1 LAAKFSSLAAIALSG
16 HPGLPSHRETIM
28 STTLPLP
35 TRTTESQLDRSLKV
49 LDAAHPRLAAA
60 SADELIG
67 LAEICIYGTMQT
79 ADQWVAVSSRFKGL
93 PEKSPLR
100 AEDVMT
106 GPVATVRH
114 LRLLIQSLRDI
125 KAYGKPR
132 LPGRPWMGTDA
143 RLRVPV
149 FPAQGLYDGLTF
161 QGFKVESRMLPGI
174 TAETLKQCVHGVP
187 GRWNPDNPRIALVLG
202 AGNVSS
208 IPTTDAFT
216 KLFQEGRSVLLKM
229 NPVNESLGPVF
240 ERAYAPL
247 IDAGYLQIIYGGSD
261 VGAAAIQ
268 HDLVGE
274 VHITGSINS
283 HDAIVWGAP
292 GPERDRRKR
301 DNDPVLKKPISS
313 ELGNVTPW
321 IVVPGKYTE
330 RQLDFQAQN
339 IATSITN
346 NCSFNCIATKVIL
359 TSANW
364 PDRERFLD
372 KIQRVLDSIAPR
384 KAYYP
389 GALDRFVRFANRT
402 GDGDK
407 LPWTL
412 LRGMGPQAS
421 PQFFKEESFV
431 CVCVETPLSADSD
444 AAFLNQAV
452 DFANG
457 ELWGTLAASI
467 TLPADFRKDPTREA
481 ALQAALSRLDYGT
494 IGINHWSG
502 LGFAMMSPG
511 WGGVA
516 GSTLDDAQSGIGW
529 VHNTYQLEGVE
540 KNVLTGPLTVSPK
553 PLWFATHSNP
563 EAVGWR
569 LLNLY
574 DKPSLWNLGGVLTSA
589 VLNGR

>member
-1 LAAKFSSLAAIALSG
+1 MA
-16 HPGLPSHRETIM
+16 
-28 STTLPLP
+28 TTLPLP
-35 TRTTESQLDRSLKV
+35 TRTTESQLERSLQV
-49 LDAAHPRLAAA
+49 LDAAHNRLAAA
-60 SADELIG
+60 SADELIS
-67 LAEICIYGTMQT
+67 LAEICIYGTLRV
-79 ADQWVAVSSRFKGL
+79 ADEWVAVSSRFKGL
-93 PEKSPLR
+93 PEKSSLR

-125 KAYGKPR
+125 KTYGKPR
-132 LPGRPWMGTDA
+132 LPGKPQMGPDA

-149 FPAQGLYDGLTF
+149 FPAKGLFDALTF

-174 TAETLKQCVHGVP
+174 TAESLRQCPHGVP
-187 GRWNPDNPRIALVLG
+187 GRWNPKNPRICLVLG

-229 NPVNESLGPVF
+229 NPVNEALGPVF

-247 IDAGYLQIIYGGSD
+247 IDAGYLQVIYGGGD
-261 VGAAAIQ
+261 VGAAAVQ
-268 HDLVGE
+268 HELVGE
-274 VHITGSINS
+274 IHITGSINS

-292 GPERDRRKR
+292 GPERERRKR
-301 DNDPVLKKPISS
+301 ENDPVLRKPISS

-321 IVVPGKYTE
+321 IVVPGKYTDK
-330 RQLDFQAQN
+330 QLDFQAEN

-346 NCSFNCIATKVIL
+346 NCSFNCIATKVIV

-364 PDRERFLD
+364 PHRQRFLD
-372 KIQRVLDSIAPR
+372 KIQQVLGRIAPR

-389 GALDRFVRFANRT
+389 GAIDRFARFASRT
-402 GDGDK
+402 ADSDK

-412 LRGMGPQAS
+412 LRGISPRSA
-421 PQFFKEESFV
+421 PQFFNEESFV
-431 CVCVETPLSADSD
+431 CVSVETQLEADSD
-444 AAFLNQAV
+444 TAFLDRAV
-452 DFANG
+452 DFANSD
-457 ELWGTLAASI
+457 LWGTLAASI
-467 TLPADFRKDPTREA
+467 TLPSDFRKDPSREA
-481 ALQAALSRLDYGT
+481 SLQSALSRLDYGT
-494 IGINHWSG
+494 IAINHWSG
-502 LGFAMMSPG
+502 LAFAMMSPG

-529 VHNTYQLEGVE
+529 VHNTYQLDGIE
-540 KNVLTGPLTVSPK
+540 KNILTGPLTMSPK

-574 DKPSLWNLGGVLTSA
+574 DKPSLWSLGGVLSSA
-589 VLNGR
+589 VINGR

>member
-1 LAAKFSSLAAIALSG
+1 MTA
-16 HPGLPSHRETIM
+16 
-28 STTLPLP
+28 TLPLP
-35 TRTTESQLDRSLKV
+35 TRTTDSQLERSLHV
-49 LDAAHPRLAAA
+49 LDAAHARLTAA
-60 SADELIG
+60 SADELIS
-67 LAEICIYGTMQT
+67 LAEICIYGTMR
-79 ADQWVAVSSRFKGL
+79 AAEDWVNISTRFKGL

-100 AEDVMT
+100 AEDIT
-106 GPVATVRH
+106 GGPVATVRH

-125 KAYGKPR
+125 KAHGKPQ
-132 LPGRPWMGTDA
+132 LPGPPKMGPDA

-149 FPAQGLYDGLTF
+149 FPAKGLFDGLAF

-174 TAETLKQCVHGVP
+174 TAESLKQCVNGVP
-187 GRWNPDNPRIALVLG
+187 GRWNPKNPRIALVLG

-247 IDAGYLQIIYGGSD
+247 IDAGYLQIIYGGAD
-261 VGAAAIQ
+261 VGAAAVQ

-274 VHITGSINS
+274 IHITGSINS
-283 HDAIVWGAP
+283 HDSIVWGPP

-301 DNDPVLKKPISS
+301 ENDPVLRKPISS

-321 IVVPGKYTE
+321 IVVPGRYTE
-330 RQLDFQAQN
+330 KQLDFQAEN

-346 NCSFNCIATKVIL
+346 NCSFNCIATKVIV

-372 KIQRVLDSIAPR
+372 KIQRVLDRITLR

-389 GALDRFVRFANRT
+389 GALDRFARFA
-402 GDGDK
+402 GKSPESDK

-412 LRGMGPQAS
+412 LRGVTPQAS
-421 PQFFKEESFV
+421 PHFFNEESFV
-431 CVCVETPLSADSD
+431 CVSVETPLTADSD
-444 AAFLNQAV
+444 TAFLNQAV
-452 DFANG
+452 DFANSQ
-457 ELWGTLAASI
+457 LWGTLAASI
-467 TLPADFRKDPTREA
+467 TLPPDFRKDPARES
-481 ALQAALSRLDYGT
+481 ALQSALSRLDYGT
-494 IGINHWSG
+494 IAINHWSG
-502 LGFAMMSPG
+502 LAFAMMTPG

-529 VHNTYQLEGVE
+529 VHNTYQLEGIE
-540 KNVLTGPLTVSPK
+540 KNILTGPLTISPK

-569 LLNLY
+569 LLSLY
-574 DKPSLWNLGGVLTSA
+574 DKPSLWNMGGVLASA

>member
-1 LAAKFSSLAAIALSG
+1 M
-16 HPGLPSHRETIM
+16 T
-28 STTLPLP
+28 TTLPLP
-35 TRTTESQLDRSLKV
+35 TRTTDSQLERSLQV
-49 LDAAHPRLAAA
+49 LDAAHNRLAAA
-60 SADELIG
+60 SADELIS
-67 LAEICIYGTMQT
+67 LAEICIYGTLQV
-79 ADQWVAVSSRFKGL
+79 ADEWVAVSSRFKGL
-93 PEKSPLR
+93 PEKSSLR

-125 KAYGKPR
+125 KTHGKPR
-132 LPGRPWMGTDA
+132 LPGKPQMGPDA

-149 FPAQGLYDGLTF
+149 FPAKGLFDGLTF

-174 TAETLKQCVHGVP
+174 TAESLRQCPDGVP
-187 GRWNPDNPRIALVLG
+187 GRWKPKNPRIALVLG

-247 IDAGYLQIIYGGSD
+247 IDTGYLQIIYGGGD
-261 VGAAAIQ
+261 VGAAAVQ
-268 HDLVGE
+268 HELVGE
-274 VHITGSINS
+274 IHITGSIHS

-301 DNDPVLKKPISS
+301 ENDPVLRKPISS

-321 IVVPGKYTE
+321 IVVPGKYTDK
-330 RQLDFQAQN
+330 QLDFQAEN

-346 NCSFNCIATKVIL
+346 NCSFNCIATKVVV
-359 TSANW
+359 TSAKW

-372 KIQRVLDSIAPR
+372 KIQQVLDRIAPR

-389 GALDRFVRFANRT
+389 GALDRFGRFASRT
-402 GDGDK
+402 AESDK

-412 LRGMGPQAS
+412 LRGIS
-421 PQFFKEESFV
+421 PQSAPHFFNEESFV
-431 CVCVETPLSADSD
+431 CVSVETKLDADSD
-444 AAFLNQAV
+444 TAFLDRAV

-467 TLPADFRKDPTREA
+467 TLPPDFRKDPAREA
-481 ALQAALSRLDYGT
+481 ALQSALSRLDYGT
-494 IGINHWSG
+494 IAINHWSG
-502 LGFAMMSPG
+502 LAFAMMSPG

-516 GSTLDDAQSGIGW
+516 GSTLDDAQGGIGW
-529 VHNTYQLEGVE
+529 VHNTYQLDGIE
-540 KNVLTGPLTVSPK
+540 KNVLTGPLTMSPK

-574 DKPSLWNLGGVLTSA
+574 DKPSLWNLGGVLGSA
-589 VLNGR
+589 VINGR

>member
-1 LAAKFSSLAAIALSG
+1 M
-16 HPGLPSHRETIM
+16 T
-28 STTLPLP
+28 TTLPAP
-35 TRTTESQLDRSLKV
+35 TRTTESQLERSLKV
-49 LDAAHPRLAAA
+49 LDAAHNRLAAA

-67 LAEICIYGTMQT
+67 LAQACIEGTMRVS
-79 ADQWVAVSSRFKGL
+79 AEWVEVSSRFKGL

-106 GPVATVRH
+106 GPVASIRH

-125 KAYGKPR
+125 KSQGKPQ
-132 LPGRPWMGTDA
+132 LPGQPQMGQDG

-149 FPAQGLYDGLTF
+149 FPARGLYDGLTF

-174 TAETLKQCVHGVP
+174 TADSLKQCPYGVP
-187 GRWNPDNPRIALVLG
+187 GRWNSKNPRIALVLG

-247 IDAGYLQIIYGGSD
+247 INAGYLQIIYGGAD
-261 VGAAAIQ
+261 VGAAAVQ
-268 HDLVGE
+268 HELVGE
-274 VHITGSINS
+274 VHITGSIYS
-283 HDAIVWGAP
+283 HDTIVWGPP
-292 GPERDRRKR
+292 GAERDRRKR
-301 DNDPVLKKPISS
+301 ENDPLLKKPISS

-330 RQLDFQAQN
+330 RQLDFQAEN

-346 NCSFNCIATKVIL
+346 NCSFNCIATKVVV

-372 KIQRVLDSIAPR
+372 KLQRVLNRVAPR

-389 GALDRFVRFANRT
+389 GALDRFARFASRSA
-402 GDGDK
+402 GGDK
-407 LPWTL
+407 PPWTL
-412 LRGMGPQAS
+412 LRGMQPKES
-421 PQFFKEESFV
+421 PHFFNEESFV
-431 CVCVETPLSADSD
+431 CVAVETPLEAESD
-444 AAFLNQAV
+444 TAFLDRAV
-452 DFANG
+452 QFANQD
-457 ELWGTLAASI
+457 LWGTLAVSI
-467 TLPADFRKDPTREA
+467 TLPSDFRKDPAREA
-481 ALQAALSRLDYGT
+481 ALQSALSRLDYGT
-494 IGINHWSG
+494 IAINHWSG
-502 LGFAMMSPG
+502 LSFAMMSPG

-516 GSTLDDAQSGIGW
+516 GSPLDDAQSGIGW
-529 VHNTYQLEGVE
+529 VHNTYQLDGIE
-540 KNVLTGPLTVSPK
+540 KNVLTGPLTISPK
-553 PLWFATHSNP
+553 PLWFTTHSNP

-574 DKPSLWNLGGVLTSA
+574 NKPSLWNLGGVLGSA

>member
-1 LAAKFSSLAAIALSG
+1 M
-16 HPGLPSHRETIM
+16 P
-28 STTLPLP
+28 TTLPLP
-35 TRTTESQLDRSLKV
+35 THTTESQLDRAVKV

-60 SADELIG
+60 SADELIS
-67 LAEICIYGTMQT
+67 LAEICIYGTMQ
-79 ADQWVAVSSRFKGL
+79 AAYEWVAVSSRFKGL

-132 LPGRPWMGTDA
+132 LPGHPWMGSDA

-174 TAETLKQCVHGVP
+174 TAETLKQCAQGVP
-187 GRWNPDNPRIALVLG
+187 GRWKPDNPRIALVLG

-240 ERAYAPL
+240 ERAYA
-247 IDAGYLQIIYGGSD
+247 
-261 VGAAAIQ
+261 AA
-268 HDLVGE
+268 
-274 VHITGSINS
+274 
-283 HDAIVWGAP
+283 
-292 GPERDRRKR
+292 DRRR
-301 DNDPVLKKPISS
+301 LSADYLRR
-313 ELGNVTPW
+313 LGRRRGGHPARPGRRGAHHRLDQLARRHRLGGARSGSRSPQTRQRSRAQKTHLQRTGQRHSVDRRAGQIHGTAARFSGSKYRHVDHQQLLVQLHCHQGHPH
-321 IVVPGKYTE
+321 VGQLARPRAVP
-330 RQLDFQAQN
+330 RQD
-339 IATSITN
+339 
-346 NCSFNCIATKVIL
+346 
-359 TSANW
+359 SA
-364 PDRERFLD
+364 
-372 KIQRVLDSIAPR
+372 RVLDSITTR

-431 CVCVETPLSADSD
+431 CVSVETPLSADSD
-444 AAFLNQAV
+444 TAFLNQAV
-452 DFANG
+452 DFANR

-467 TLPADFRKDPTREA
+467 TLPADFRKDPNAR
-481 ALQAALSRLDYGT
+481 SRRCKR
-494 IGINHWSG
+494 
-502 LGFAMMSPG
+502 P
-511 WGGVA
+511 
-516 GSTLDDAQSGIGW
+516 
-529 VHNTYQLEGVE
+529 
-540 KNVLTGPLTVSPK
+540 
-553 PLWFATHSNP
+553 
-563 EAVGWR
+563 
-569 LLNLY
+569 
-574 DKPSLWNLGGVLTSA
+574 
-589 VLNGR
+589 

>member
-1 LAAKFSSLAAIALSG
+1 M
-16 HPGLPSHRETIM
+16 T
-28 STTLPLP
+28 TTLPLP
-35 TRTTESQLDRSLKV
+35 TRTTEPQLERSLQV
-49 LDAAHPRLAAA
+49 LDAAHDRLAAA
-60 SADELIG
+60 SADELIS
-67 LAEICIYGTMQT
+67 LAEICIYGTLQV
-79 ADQWVAVSSRFKGL
+79 AEEWVAVSSRFKGL
-93 PEKSPLR
+93 PEKSSLR

-125 KAYGKPR
+125 KTHGKPR
-132 LPGRPWMGTDA
+132 LPGKPQMGPDA

-149 FPAQGLYDGLTF
+149 FPAQGLFDGLTF
-161 QGFKVESRMLPGI
+161 QGFKVETRMLPGI
-174 TAETLKQCVHGVP
+174 TAESLRQCPNGVP
-187 GRWNPDNPRIALVLG
+187 GRWNAKNPRIALVLG

-229 NPVNESLGPVF
+229 NPVNEALGPVF

-247 IDAGYLQIIYGGSD
+247 IDAGYLQIIYGGGD
-261 VGAAAIQ
+261 VGAAAVQ
-268 HDLVGE
+268 HELVGE
-274 VHITGSINS
+274 IHITGSINS

-292 GPERDRRKR
+292 GPEHERRKR
-301 DNDPVLKKPISS
+301 ENDPVLRKPISS

-321 IVVPGKYTE
+321 IVVPGSYTE
-330 RQLDFQAQN
+330 RQLDFQAEN

-346 NCSFNCIATKVIL
+346 NCSFNCIATKVII
-359 TSANW
+359 TSAKW

-372 KIQRVLDSIAPR
+372 KIQQVLGRIAPR

-389 GALDRFVRFANRT
+389 GALDRFARFASRT
-402 GDGDK
+402 ADSDK

-412 LRGMGPQAS
+412 LRGIS
-421 PQFFKEESFV
+421 PQSAQHFFNEESFV
-431 CVCVETPLSADSD
+431 CVSVETQLDADSD
-444 AAFLNQAV
+444 TAFLDRAV
-452 DFANG
+452 DFANS

-467 TLPADFRKDPTREA
+467 TLPADFRKDPARET
-481 ALQAALSRLDYGT
+481 ALQSALSRLDYGT
-494 IGINHWSG
+494 IAINHWSG
-502 LGFAMMSPG
+502 LAFAMMSPG

-516 GSTLDDAQSGIGW
+516 GSTLDDAQGGIGW
-529 VHNTYQLEGVE
+529 VHNTYQLDGIE
-540 KNVLTGPLTVSPK
+540 KNVLTGPLTMSPK

-574 DKPSLWNLGGVLTSA
+574 DKPSLWNLGGVLGSA
-589 VLNGR
+589 VINGR